1 MWLLIIKNTML
12 KNWLMHQRLIGF
24 LEKDLTASGFVK
36 ETRHLL
42 SHEDVLKNLASHA
55 KALGKPHACEDIYQ
69 EILKTLERK

>member
-1 MWLLIIKNTML
+1 MVAN
-12 KNWLMHQRLIGF
+12 HQEYNAKELVDASAAHWI

-42 SHEDVLKNLASHA
+42 SHEDVLKSLASHA